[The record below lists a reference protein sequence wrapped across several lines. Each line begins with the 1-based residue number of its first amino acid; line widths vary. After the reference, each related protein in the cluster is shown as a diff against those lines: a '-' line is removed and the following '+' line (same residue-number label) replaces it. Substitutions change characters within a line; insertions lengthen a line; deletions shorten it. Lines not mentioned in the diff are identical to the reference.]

1 MTERELYAPRLHN
14 IEFLRILFTFCI
26 FACHALGAFG
36 FKNEGR
42 ASVEIFFMLSG
53 FFLYYTID
61 NQKNVQTFVLKKVIR
76 FLPLMLF
83 GQVVCDLISL
93 KFRFQNYI
101 SLAFFLPSTGL
112 TDLNY
117 HSVGGVW
124 YVCVLLWISV
134 FYFYLIKTQPIKMV
148 NLIIGIVTFV
158 SLIVYNNWVDR
169 IEPWLFPNSLLRGL
183 ICTGIGHFLALV
195 YKEKKQFQPVS
206 EKSNQKWCVKWIF
219 TGLEL
224 WLIIYL
230 LLTMFVS
237 WEFKI
242 VYTHRV
248 SLFSIFL
255 ASFLMKKSLIS
266 QFFDDVSWAKISRYC
281 LSFFLTHQIVID
293 YLYKKNEFMHDS
305 SLCSAFLLM
314 FFLSVCLAVF
324 AYHFVEQPAYKYLK
338 RFLDK

>member
-1 MTERELYAPRLHN
+1 MTERELRAPQLHN

-53 FFLYYTID
+53 FFLCYTIGY
-61 NQKNVQTFVLKKVIR
+61 QKSFQNFALKKVIR

-83 GQVVCDLISL
+83 GQIVCDLISL
-93 KFRFQNYI
+93 EFDFQSYL
-101 SLAFFLPSTGL
+101 SLMFFLPSTGL
-112 TDLNY
+112 TNY
-117 HSVGGVW
+117 DVWSIGAAW
-124 YVCVLLWISV
+124 YVCILFWVSI
-134 FYFYLIKTQPIKMV
+134 FYFYLIKTQPLKTV

-242 VYTHRV
+242 AYTHRV
-248 SLFSIFL
+248 ILFAIFL

-266 QFFDDVSWAKISRYC
+266 QFFDDNSWAKISKYC

-293 YLYKKNEFMHDS
+293 YLYRKIEFMHDG
-305 SLCSAFLLM
+305 SLYRAFLLM

-324 AYHFVEQPAYKYLK
+324 AYHFVEQPAYKHLK
-338 RFLDK
+338 RFL